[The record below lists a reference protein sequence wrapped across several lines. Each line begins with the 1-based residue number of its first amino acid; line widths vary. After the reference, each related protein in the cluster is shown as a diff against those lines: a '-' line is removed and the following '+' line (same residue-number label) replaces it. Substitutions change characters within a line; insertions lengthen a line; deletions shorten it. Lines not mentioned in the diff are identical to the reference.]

1 MWLRYK
7 KGKWLVS
14 LKQTKN
20 YDQSHTSNGKEK
32 WITNHLTIKIFHTK
46 DYVKLFHFPL
56 VDWWSNSQRDSQIN
70 NFMIEIRKFLILKD
84 EWLNY

>member
-20 YDQSHTSNGKEK
+20 YDQSHTWNWKEK

-46 DYVKLFHFPL
+46 DYMLSCFIFPQL
-56 VDWWSNSQRDSQIN
+56 IDGQTVN
-70 NFMIEIRKFLILKD
+70 EIHK
-84 EWLNY
+84 